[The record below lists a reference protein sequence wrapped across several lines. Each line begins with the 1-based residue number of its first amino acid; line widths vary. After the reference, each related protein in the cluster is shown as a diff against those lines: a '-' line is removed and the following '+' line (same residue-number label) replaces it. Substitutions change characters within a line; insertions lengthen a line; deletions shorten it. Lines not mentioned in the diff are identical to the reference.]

1 MKILDLD
8 GSVYER
14 SRGQGR
20 AMREQ
25 YEQMME
31 DFFTSEMWLENKP
44 GFLPGGLIIPALGLL
59 GTLNIKKA
67 VSTHLPLQARRVR
80 GLAEGLGISEQLCWG
95 IQFMEIMMCEAGKSM
110 KVPGGCTQI
119 HAAPRATAEGKA
131 LAGRNYD
138 FPNLLRPYQLIRREI
153 PAEKDRY
160 ATTTVTQAPLAGAH
174 QGVNE
179 QGLMICV
186 NNSRQWKGKDLRFKG
201 VPYQL
206 ILMEALETC
215 RTTAEA
221 VQFITEFSCRSNAG
235 FFGIADAAGEIRV
248 VEFTASR
255 WAVREPD
262 PAGVMAQTNHYI
274 KMTEANLPE
283 GTYWTVKGMEG
294 LEYAYST
301 ETRYDTA
308 YTRLK
313 EAAGSITVQ
322 TMMEIL
328 RDHSANDGVGADHTV
343 CCHGVTGSTL
353 GSMIVDMHDRKMWV
367 ADGNPCEANF
377 VEVAFME
384 KASPTAPAE
393 GKTVS

>member
-8 GSVYER
+8 GSAEER
-14 SRGQGR
+14 GLGQGR
-20 AMREQ
+20 EMRAQ

-31 DFFTSEMWLENKP
+31 DFFTSEMWRENKP

-59 GTLNIKKA
+59 GKLNIKKA
-67 VSTHLPLQARRVR
+67 VSTHLPVQAGRVR

-119 HAAPRATAEGKA
+119 HAAAKATAEGKP
-131 LAGRNYD
+131 LSGRNYD

-153 PAEKDRY
+153 PAETGRF

-179 QGLMICV
+179 HGLMVCV
-186 NNSRQWKGKDLRFKG
+186 NNSRQWKGPDLRFKG
-201 VPYQL
+201 VPYQF

-215 RTTAEA
+215 RTTGEV
-221 VQFITEFSCRSNAG
+221 VQLITEFPSRANAG
-235 FFGIADAAGEIRV
+235 FFGIADAAGDTRV

-262 PAGVMAQTNHYI
+262 EAGVMAQTNHFI
-274 KMTEANLPE
+274 KMTDANLPA
-283 GTYWTVKGMEG
+283 GTYWTVKGMKG

-301 ETRYDTA
+301 ETRYNTA

-313 EAAGSITVQ
+313 EKAGSITVQ
-322 TMMEIL
+322 ALMEIL
-328 RDHSANDGVGADHTV
+328 QDHSANNGVGADHTV

-367 ADGNPCEANF
+367 ADGNPCEAAF
-377 VEVAFME
+377 EEVPFRE
-384 KASPTAPAE
+384 KA
-393 GKTVS
+393 